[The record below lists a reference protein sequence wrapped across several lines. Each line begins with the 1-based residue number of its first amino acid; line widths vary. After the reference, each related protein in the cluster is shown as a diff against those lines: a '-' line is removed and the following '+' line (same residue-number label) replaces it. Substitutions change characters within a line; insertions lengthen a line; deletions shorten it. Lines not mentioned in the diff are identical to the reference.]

1 MDGGLKPR
9 HWAALGLLALGPL
22 LAGLWLLR
30 GLPDPR
36 PLRAPAWVRQRA
48 LEGGLTPPEALEALF
63 LRPQNR
69 GELLR
74 AKGIC
79 AFKDWPA
86 RHDGSDRWAF
96 QWADGRLEVSPLP
109 AAGAPAPLVAVVIGL
124 GLDWDAHC
132 LAPHTNRYAVETASQ
147 WQVRQPI
154 YRHSLEH
161 WRHYEKHLA
170 PLKEKLP
177 GLLT

>member
-1 MDGGLKPR
+1 VD
-9 HWAALGLLALGPL
+9 
-22 LAGLWLLR
+22 
-30 GLPDPR
+30 
-36 PLRAPAWVRQRA
+36 
-48 LEGGLTPPEALEALF
+48 PEALEALF

-124 GLDWDAHC
+124 GLDWDAWRAG
-132 LAPHTNRYAVETASQ
+132 LRELERPPAGARRKVALRAD
-147 WQVRQPI
+147 QP
-154 YRHSLEH
+154 
-161 WRHYEKHLA
+161 
-170 PLKEKLP
+170 
-177 GLLT
+177 